1 MLKAGANK
9 SRLVAKIAG
18 GAKMFEIAGSAAINV
33 GQRNAL
39 ASKEKLKALG
49 VRLIAEDTGLN
60 YGRTVELY
68 SETGD
73 YLIKAVGK
81 PPKTI

>member
-1 MLKAGANK
+1 M
-9 SRLVAKIAG
+9 
-18 GAKMFEIAGSAAINV
+18 
-33 GQRNAL
+33 
-39 ASKEKLKALG
+39 ASKDKLKALG

-73 YLIKAVGK
+73 YVIKAVGK